1 MKRLIIATLLAVSV
15 NVISPFMPY
24 ASAAS
29 LEDILAVA
37 GNLQQNGIVQPLQE
51 LIRAK
56 EAYDQGDK
64 AGATQIMVQTA
75 MQHPRLAQLAEY
87 AYDGGLQG
95 AETAVRQQVEQR
107 ILNVLSPYE
116 QQITLLS
123 NLAQTAGV
131 YKPGVVK
138 SSNTATAPQ
147 QYSRILDM
155 TATAYGPGPLDN
167 GKWNDKTYMG
177 GTVAKGVVAV
187 DPAVIP
193 MGTKLWVEGYGYAVA
208 EDQGSAIKGNR
219 IDLAFNTRQE
229 ALNYGIKKI
238 RVFVLE

>member
-15 NVISPFMPY
+15 NVLSPFMPY

-29 LEDILAVA
+29 LEEILAVA
-37 GNLQQNGIVQPLQE
+37 GNLQQNGYIQPLQE

-64 AGATQIMVQTA
+64 AEATQIMVQTA

-87 AYDGGLQG
+87 AYDGGLQE
-95 AETAVRQQVEQR
+95 AETVVRQQVEER
-107 ILNVLSPYE
+107 LLNVLSPYE
-116 QQITLLS
+116 QQITLLA

-131 YKPGVVK
+131 YKPGTAK
-138 SSNTATAPQ
+138 SNNTLAAPQ
-147 QYSRILDM
+147 QYSRTIDM

-177 GTVAKGVVAV
+177 GKVAKGIVAV

-238 RVFVLE
+238 KVFVLE